1 MKRIVNNIPSL
12 PRESRQVKFKAILSF
27 DYETLDNV
35 SDEILDKKAEILKKI
50 DGISDLE
57 VI

>member
-1 MKRIVNNIPSL
+1 MKQIINNIPSL
-12 PRESRQVKFKAILSF
+12 PREGKQVKFKAILSF
-27 DYETLDNV
+27 DYETFDSV
-35 SDEILDKKAEILKKI
+35 SDEISDRKAEILKKI